1 VSGTAASPFR
11 QPKAVFAVAFAC
23 VVSFMGIGLVDPIL
37 PAISH
42 QLHAS
47 PSEVTLLFT
56 SYLVVTAVAMLITNW
71 VSSRL
76 GAKKTLI
83 AGLILIVV
91 FSALAG
97 ASPTINQIIGFRAGW
112 GVGNALFI
120 ATSLAVIVASASGGF
135 AGAIVLYET
144 ALGIGIAVGPLLGGT
159 LGEISWRGPFY
170 GVAVLMAI
178 ALIATVV
185 LVEPTPKPAHK
196 TGLSAPLRALRHR
209 GLLTLSLTALCYN
222 WGFFT
227 VLGYAPF
234 PMELSPIRL
243 GLVFFGWGIFVA
255 IFAVFG
261 APRLQARLGIARTMY
276 LNLAAFA
283 VVVLVIAIWT
293 TDRAVLIPA
302 VIVSGIFIG
311 VNNTITTQ
319 AAMTV
324 SPVEKPVASAA
335 YSFVRFIGGGLAPYA
350 AGRLVL
356 AINIH
361 VPFFIAAG
369 ALVLGIVILS
379 TARGL
384 LTEAERVQAENVAEN
399 VAGTASA
406 RTVPAETGPAAPA
419 LIPVAGGAAA
429 PDGAAEIILAAID
442 RSPMAPLVT
451 ETAARLASADGRAV
465 YVVHAQEDVTASDTA
480 VDGENLEDARAL
492 VRNQLDLLAAHHV
505 PAQGH
510 VLRHAPG
517 HGVAGRMVAEYAA
530 SIGASTIVIGA
541 PSHGG
546 LPALMDDSA
555 SRELWR
561 HARSNIL
568 IVNPDA
574 PGIRAAADEWRELAS
589 LSLLLG
595 GLAAPAADR
604 RSQVLGQVF
613 QRGQRGGQGGLLLGG
628 QAGHAFGQDRGSLRR
643 DALKGLFPFG
653 GGLDAGGAEVVGV
666 TQAADQAKR
675 IKLADHAGQHG
686 RVEALDLGEFGEA
699 ERAAVGDDAEHGCL
713 RRGQPLPH
721 RGRVQLPR
729 EPQDDPPETDNGL
742 LVHAHSPPP
751 LLCAG
756 SGSIIAVRGRYRYPS
771 R

>member
-1 VSGTAASPFR
+1 MSGSVASPFR

-97 ASPTINQIIGFRAGW
+97 ASPTIGQIIGFRAGW

-144 ALGIGIAVGPLLGGT
+144 ALGVGIAIGPLLGGT

-170 GVAVLMAI
+170 GVAALMAI

-185 LVEPTPKPAHK
+185 LVEPLPKPART

-234 PMELSPIRL
+234 PMALSPIRL
-243 GLVFFGWGIFVA
+243 GLVFTGWGILVA
-255 IFAVFG
+255 LFAVFG
-261 APRLQARLGIARTMY
+261 APRLQASLGIARTMY
-276 LNLAAFA
+276 LNLTAFA

-293 TDRAVLIPA
+293 TNRAVLIPA

-311 VNNTITTQ
+311 INNTVTTQ

-350 AGRLVL
+350 AGRLVT

-369 ALVLGIVILS
+369 TIVAGIVILS
-379 TARGL
+379 TARSML
-384 LTEAERVQAENVAEN
+384 AEAERVQAEQV
-399 VAGTASA
+399 SA
-406 RTVPAETGPAAPA
+406 ADTGPAAPV
-419 LIPVAGGAAA
+419 LVPVAGTTPAAA
-429 PDGAAEIILAAID
+429 TARDGAAGVILAAVD
-442 RSPMAPLVT
+442 NSPMAALVT
-451 ETAARLASADGRAV
+451 QTAARLAAAGGRAV
-465 YVVHAQEDVTASDTA
+465 HVVHAQEDVTASDTA
-480 VDGENLEDARAL
+480 VDGEDLEHARAL
-492 VRNQLDLLAAHHV
+492 VRSQLDLLAAHRV
-505 PAQGH
+505 PARGQ

-517 HGVAGRMVAEYAA
+517 HGVAGRMIAEYATTIEA
-530 SIGASTIVIGA
+530 GTIVIGA

-555 SRELWR
+555 SQELWR
-561 HARSNIL
+561 HARSNIVV
-568 IVNPDA
+568 VNPDA
-574 PGIRAAADEWRELAS
+574 PGTLTTLDDGNELA
-589 LSLLLG
+589 
-595 GLAAPAADR
+595 P
-604 RSQVLGQVF
+604 
-613 QRGQRGGQGGLLLGG
+613 
-628 QAGHAFGQDRGSLRR
+628 
-643 DALKGLFPFG
+643 
-653 GGLDAGGAEVVGV
+653 
-666 TQAADQAKR
+666 
-675 IKLADHAGQHG
+675 
-686 RVEALDLGEFGEA
+686 
-699 ERAAVGDDAEHGCL
+699 RA
-713 RRGQPLPH
+713 
-721 RGRVQLPR
+721 
-729 EPQDDPPETDNGL
+729 
-742 LVHAHSPPP
+742 S
-751 LLCAG
+751 
-756 SGSIIAVRGRYRYPS
+756 
-771 R
+771 